1 LANSPRNA
9 LVDSERAH
17 NALNNCANT
26 RTVKPPVRASASDAS
41 PAISPPGSIQS
52 NVNKLANAMTSPT
65 SITPGDLS
73 SHAITSESPLKRQVL
88 SQLGVGSFPH
98 ALLARCLFAHTAG
111 TFIGFVGGPLCLAC
125 HFHCQ
130 FCLEVRLI
138 GPQSRHCGVIF
149 SVLQPGI
156 QFLGLLI
163 AATGRRGQKNAEANN
178 RQTLFHDVLQI
189 SSGSNSQSNP
199 VSGVTL
205 GNNRLAYGDAGHC
218 GLLDLTQC
226 LSVVQA

>member
-1 LANSPRNA
+1 MNPEHRAGHYKTKSPLAQRQCTGTERRVQRRRVHHCDLQGDGQANCPHSHRLANSPRNA

-26 RTVKPPVRASASDAS
+26 RTVNPPVRASASDAS

-73 SHAITSESPLKRQVL
+73 SHAITSESPLKRQTL

-98 ALLARCLFAHTAG
+98 ALLAPCLFAHTAG

-138 GPQSRHCGVIF
+138 GP
-149 SVLQPGI
+149 
-156 QFLGLLI
+156 
-163 AATGRRGQKNAEANN
+163 
-178 RQTLFHDVLQI
+178 
-189 SSGSNSQSNP
+189 
-199 VSGVTL
+199 
-205 GNNRLAYGDAGHC
+205 
-218 GLLDLTQC
+218 
-226 LSVVQA
+226 